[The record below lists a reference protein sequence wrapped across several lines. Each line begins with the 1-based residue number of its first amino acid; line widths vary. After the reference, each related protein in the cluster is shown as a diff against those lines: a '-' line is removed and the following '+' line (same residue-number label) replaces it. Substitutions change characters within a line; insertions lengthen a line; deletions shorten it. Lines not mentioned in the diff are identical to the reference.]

1 MNASFLDEIR
11 AVPIAS
17 IADRVVAWTIFR
29 SKDEALRFLPHIHL
43 ATGQKIVG
51 GTGKDSV
58 APYWWVG
65 VKVTNIEDWGHK
77 AAINKRGRHGD

>member
-58 APYWWVG
+58 APLLVG
-65 VKVTNIEDWGHK
+65 GSKSDKYRRLGT
-77 AAINKRGRHGD
+77 